1 MRLNRYISVCG
12 AASRRKGEV
21 IIREGR
27 VAVNSEIVTDPARN
41 IEPGKDRVTLDGL
54 TLAINPENRYFIL
67 NKPTGTIVSRGDT
80 HGRATVMDLMGVET
94 GGVFPVGRLDADTS
108 GVLLLTDD
116 GDLTHKLTHPSFG
129 VEKVYRVEVEGKVV
143 SDDVRKLWDGLVL
156 DDGPT
161 APAEMKILER
171 DDKSSLVEITIHQG
185 RKRQVRRMMKHIG
198 HPVKTLER
206 ISFGGITAQGLP
218 PGAYR
223 ALDTDEV
230 ELLKKAVKQ
239 NSGEES

>member
-1 MRLNRYISVCG
+1 MRLNRYISACG

-27 VAVNSEIVTDPARN
+27 VAVNSEIVTDPAHN
-41 IEPGKDRVTLDGL
+41 VVPGKDRVTLDDL
-54 TLAINPENRYFIL
+54 PLVINPEKRYYIL
-67 NKPTGTIVSRGDT
+67 NKPTGTIVSIGDT
-80 HGRATVMDLMGVET
+80 HGRATVIDLMSDET
-94 GGVFPVGRLDADTS
+94 EGVFPVGRLDADTS

-116 GDLTHKLTHPSFG
+116 GELAHKLTHPSFG
-129 VEKVYRVEVEGKVV
+129 VEKVYRAEVSGKID
-143 SDDVRKLWDGLVL
+143 SDAVRKLRDGLVL

-206 ISFGGITAQGLP
+206 ISFGGITALCLP
-218 PGAYR
+218 LGAYR
-223 ALDTDEV
+223 ALDADEI
-230 ELLKKAVKQ
+230 ELLKEAVKQ
-239 NSGEES
+239 NSGEDS